1 VRNLRDRRK
10 DLYGVSWIVKKSDRD
25 DELLAQGEERQ
36 PAAKPS
42 RRKAAA
48 AG

>member
-1 VRNLRDRRK
+1 
-10 DLYGVSWIVKKSDRD
+10 VSWIPKKTERD
-25 DELLAQGEERQ
+25 DELLAQGEERL

-42 RRKAAA
+42 RRKAIS

>member
-1 VRNLRDRRK
+1 
-10 DLYGVSWIVKKSDRD
+10 VKKSDRD

-36 PAAKPS
+36 AAAKPS
-42 RRKAAA
+42 RRKAVA